1 MLEEMLEQGKPH
13 SLLLGVKPGTLTME
27 IGMKNSQKS

>member
-1 MLEEMLEQGKPH
+1 MLEEMLGEENPH
-13 SLLLGVKPGTLTME
+13 SLLLRVKTGTLTME